1 MQDREEVQRALLA
14 QIPGLIK
21 YFSGLEKGEAKLKK
35 HIIPLIVKMLQLPPL
50 DIKEEAGN
58 CLSKVAYLIE
68 GESRGES
75 VLKYV
80 LEMAHDDANE

>member
-1 MQDREEVQRALLA
+1 MSIIQIKDKEEVQRALLA

-21 YFSGLEKGEAKLKK
+21 YFSKLEQPETKLKK

-58 CLSKVAYLIE
+58 CLANVAYLME
-68 GESRGES
+68 VDSRGES

-80 LEMAHDDANE
+80 L